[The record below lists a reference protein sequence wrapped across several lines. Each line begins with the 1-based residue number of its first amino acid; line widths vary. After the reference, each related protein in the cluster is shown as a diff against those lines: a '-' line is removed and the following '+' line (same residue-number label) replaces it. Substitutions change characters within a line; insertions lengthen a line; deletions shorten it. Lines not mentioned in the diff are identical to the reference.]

1 MKKLMLFAIIAIAV
15 MVGCKNK
22 GQTAPADN
30 KDSLSAVIDSII
42 EENDTTPLPMF
53 LIGTDG
59 KYMQML
65 YWTNIEEPKKE
76 DDDDDWVEIIHKSWE
91 LQEMFRRNAS
101 QYTNRIVGDKIVKV
115 KFIDE
120 VLKDPDGNTPSI
132 GEIHG
137 REEIPSLC
145 ARFDF
150 VNPKDKTADDPTWG
164 VVICTDSYLNSRKQL
179 SIKSCA
185 KDDGSL
191 PNLPADIIKQMEKE
205 YGMKAANSPQLSI
218 IGNRYIHGTIQFE
231 GQYKNAP
238 KDPNDAERKYALAL
252 ELIIDSGKV
261 YKLEQL
267 GYYDEEFGC
276 VWNADADG
284 YISNDIAAA
293 FEGPKGLELC
303 YTHGAPESFCIG
315 MIYLREGKLIE
326 HQYEIFH
333 SLIDEEIPIW
343 KKDIAEM
350 DKMYHA
356 DNMSDKNVKLSK
368 WAHCFIDYEND
379 WIWLRDKED
388 KNGAFFIRKDD
399 KFLLMAIETPRL
411 QPSRCDKD
419 GVCYLKLSGSA
430 GGPSMQH
437 EIHAFKGGK
446 RIWKLNVIEVSG
458 EVNSASLNDKEISV
472 EEGKAYLDKVPEGQQ
487 INVYFK
493 EIE

>member
-1 MKKLMLFAIIAIAV
+1 M
-15 MVGCKNK
+15 
-22 GQTAPADN
+22 
-30 KDSLSAVIDSII
+30 
-42 EENDTTPLPMF
+42 
-53 LIGTDG
+53 
-59 KYMQML
+59 
-65 YWTNIEEPKKE
+65 
-76 DDDDDWVEIIHKSWE
+76 
-91 LQEMFRRNAS
+91 
-101 QYTNRIVGDKIVKV
+101 
-115 KFIDE
+115 
-120 VLKDPDGNTPSI
+120 
-132 GEIHG
+132 
-137 REEIPSLC
+137 
-145 ARFDF
+145 
-150 VNPKDKTADDPTWG
+150 
-164 VVICTDSYLNSRKQL
+164 
-179 SIKSCA
+179 
-185 KDDGSL
+185 
-191 PNLPADIIKQMEKE
+191 KE

-399 KFLLMAIETPRL
+399 KFQLMAIETPRL